1 MLWTEH
7 PLSEPRLH
15 SDAHSSAPAAFR
27 SLRQS
32 SGYASVARLAGAAPG
47 RPRCDAVPPRGGT
60 QSSLFV
66 GLVLTALLLVG
77 GGGPARADDAVV
89 SWRPAP
95 LWGADVRSLAIH
107 PHQPDTLVAG
117 TSSGQVY
124 LSADGGEQWRA
135 AGDYLPFPG
144 WVVSALAFDPNR
156 PGRLWAGLRGM
167 WGDGLV
173 SVSDDLGQSWLP
185 RVGDL
190 PDLPIYS
197 LALVPGEEGR
207 LYAGTLDG
215 VWGSADGGE
224 TWRHLTAELPE
235 MAKVASLLVSEDEPG
250 AVVAGTWRRAYKSVD
265 AGRTWRGV
273 FEGMFLDS
281 EVFALIPTGR
291 PGEVWAPTCNWVYQS
306 LDGGESW
313 RRFKDGMDERRVTA
327 FGTLAW
333 GRLLSGTVAG
343 LYVSDDQGRTWR
355 RSSSPELSIHSIAHH
370 PGRPARVFL
379 GTEGAGVWVSHDG
392 GDTVRP
398 SAVGMTN
405 LRASDV
411 VAAGGELLVAVNH
424 AGPASGIYASRDGGR
439 SFPDRAT
446 DLPTVLDL
454 AAAEAPGGTGA
465 RAWAATERGLFERR
479 DGAWRRVEGF
489 GEARVEEVIA
499 RDGRVVARTRDGV
512 WELAPGEPA
521 PAGAP
526 AAALAAAAAERFV
539 KTAYHHGPPRSAT
552 LRGSELWVTDAAG
565 LYRVADGSNHPVA
578 APYPAGRV
586 TSLGDR
592 LLYSGRDGAWVR
604 GEVSEPWVPLASG
617 PVKVLATGDAR
628 YPALLLDAETG
639 VRLLGADGEP
649 RELELPIPPRNVEAA
664 LIHDGRLF
672 LATSGFSL
680 LSTELPPD
688 EPVVEAP

>member
-1 MLWTEH
+1 MPRTETRGARPA
-7 PLSEPRLH
+7 PLLVLL
-15 SDAHSSAPAAFR
+15 ATVLLAVAAAPA
-27 SLRQS
+27 Q
-32 SGYASVARLAGAAPG
+32 AG
-47 RPRCDAVPPRGGT
+47 DAVAT
-60 QSSLFV
+60 
-66 GLVLTALLLVG
+66 
-77 GGGPARADDAVV
+77 
-89 SWRPAP
+89 WRQAP
-95 LWGADVRSLAIH
+95 LWGADVRSLAVH
-107 PHQPDTLVAG
+107 PEQPDTLFAG

-124 LSADGGEQWRA
+124 LSTDGGEQWRA
-135 AGDYLPFPG
+135 AGDFLPFPG

-173 SVSDDLGQSWLP
+173 SVSDDLGRSWQP

-224 TWRHLTAELPE
+224 TWRHLTAALPE
-235 MAKVASLLVSEDEPG
+235 MAKVASLLVAPGEPG
-250 AVVAGTWRRAYKSVD
+250 TVIAGTWRQAYKSED

-281 EVFALIPTGR
+281 EVFALVPTGR

-313 RRFKDGMDERRVTA
+313 RRFKEGMAERRATA
-327 FGTLAW
+327 FGSLPW

-343 LYVSDDQGRTWR
+343 LYVSDDQGRSWR
-355 RSSSPELSIHSIAHH
+355 RTTAPELSIHAIAHH
-370 PGRPARVFL
+370 PGRPARVFF

-392 GDTVRP
+392 GDTLRP

-405 LRASDV
+405 LRAADA

-424 AGPASGIYASRDGGR
+424 AGPGSGIYASSDGGR
-439 SFPDRAT
+439 SFPGRT
-446 DLPTVLDL
+446 TGLPTVLDL
-454 AAAEAPGGTGA
+454 AADAAPGGSGV

-479 DGAWRRVEGF
+479 EGRWERVESF
-489 GEARVEEVIA
+489 GETRVEEVIA
-499 RDGRVVARTRDGV
+499 RDGRVVVRTRDGV
-512 WELAPGEPA
+512 WELAPGEA
-521 PAGAP
+521 PPEGAGARKV
-526 AAALAAAAAERFV
+526 AERFV

-552 LRGSELWVTDAAG
+552 LRGGELWVTDAAG

-592 LLYSGRDGAWVR
+592 LLYSGSDGAWTR
-604 GEVSEPWVPLASG
+604 GAVTEPWTPLAAG
-617 PVKVLATGDAR
+617 PARILSTGDAR
-628 YPALLLDAETG
+628 FPALLFDAERG
-639 VRLLGADGEP
+639 ARLLAADGAA
-649 RELELPIPPRNVEAA
+649 RALELPIPLRYVEAA

-680 LSTELPPD
+680 LSTDLPPD